1 MGWGRSFTLTTPPTR
16 RDAPGERKHNMYNM
30 MIHRGE
36 CKDFDTIQSCIDTM
50 RKSGFKVRKVY
61 FDENGIVFS
70 KKISID
76 ENGNAKVGIKMAENK

>member
-1 MGWGRSFTLTTPPTR
+1 MFV
-16 RDAPGERKHNMYNM
+16 A
-30 MIHRGE
+30 IE
-36 CKDFDTIQSCIDTM
+36 CSIALFIISVCIDTM

-76 ENGNAKVGIKMAENK
+76 ENGNAKVGRKMVENK